1 MRPVFFRLPPPDAK
15 WLFAIKVSCAGL
27 LALSLSIYLG
37 LDRPY
42 WAMMTAFIVAQ
53 PFASLSLVKGASRL
67 AGTLIGGI
75 AALCLATWFIQWP
88 LLHLVALSLWLALCI
103 FLSLLEQS
111 LYSYAF
117 LLSGYTAL
125 FVTLPYV
132 DHPDGLFLI
141 ALSRVEEIGLGIACY
156 LLLDLLLWPRRT
168 HDRFLSQLTGW
179 QQQLL
184 GWQSRLL
191 ADPDASGAET
201 LLLQLGQLE
210 QLRPQALSD
219 SSRLRA
225 HRGLLT
231 ELHGELQ
238 AQLTLGLSLADL
250 LQEARQ
256 AGVAMPALDEL
267 LALARHTLARLAAG
281 ERIGTPPE
289 RLFADETHACLTGRL
304 ASLLGYW
311 WQSHHLIQQLSHL
324 LSMAPARRRG
334 RRQHS
339 HPHVDVGRALQS
351 ALTAGLSLLLCGLLW
366 MTTGWQSGYLAV
378 MMTGVACSLF
388 AASDNP
394 LVPAK
399 GFFIG
404 SLLALPVSAVLQFV
418 FLPLVDDLPGLICV
432 LLPFLLWG
440 GQRIGNP
447 ATAPRSVPLVLGTLA
462 MLTITN
468 DSRSTLLSLI
478 NLGLAQQVGIGVPLL
493 LTGVLRRLGAQVQLP
508 RLQRALERLFIRVAR
523 GDGRLDRAAL
533 ERHGQAILQ
542 ALVQR
547 AGGQAGAMLGGGG
560 ALLRMGLSLLRLAL
574 PAAQLLPHG
583 RRALQESR
591 QALIDFFTLPS
602 GAREQAYPD
611 LLANLEAQRQ
621 RLAQPAGAVSTSV
634 LHHFDHLLLA
644 LRLHRTFFTHPMRS

>member
-1 MRPVFFRLPPPDAK
+1 MFPDYLHLRPLDAK
-15 WLFAIKVSCAGL
+15 WLFAIKVSCASL
-27 LALSLSIYLG
+27 LALTLSIYLG

-42 WAMMTAFIVAQ
+42 WAMMTSFIVAQ
-53 PFASLSLVKGASRL
+53 PFASMSLVKGASRL
-67 AGTLIGGI
+67 AGTLVGGI
-75 AALCLATWFIQWP
+75 AALCLSTWFIQWP
-88 LLHLVALSLWLALCI
+88 LLHLASLSLWLALCI

-117 LLSGYTAL
+117 LLSGYTAV
-125 FVTLPYV
+125 FITLPYV
-132 DHPDGLFLI
+132 DHPDGLFLV

-168 HDRFLSQLTGW
+168 HERFLSQLAGW
-179 QQQLL
+179 QRQLL
-184 GWQSRLL
+184 AWQGQLL
-191 ADPDASGAET
+191 ADPTTGGAEA

-210 QLRPQALSD
+210 QLRPQAVSD
-219 SSRLRA
+219 SSRLRS

-231 ELHGELQ
+231 ELHSELQ

-250 LQEARQ
+250 LQEIRRQ
-256 AGVAMPALDEL
+256 GATEPTLGEL
-267 LALARHTLARLAAG
+267 LALARQTLARLAAG

-289 RLFADETHACLTGRL
+289 RLFADESNACLNGRL

-311 WQSHHLIQQLSHL
+311 WQSHHLIQQLSNL
-324 LSMAPARRRG
+324 LNSASRRRRRRG
-334 RRQHS
+334 RVS
-339 HPHVDVGRALQS
+339 HPHVDVGRATQT
-351 ALTAGLSLLLCGLLW
+351 AVTAGLSMMLCGLLW
-366 MTTGWQSGYLAV
+366 MATGWKSGYLAV

-404 SLLALPVSAVLQFV
+404 SLLALPITAVLQFV
-418 FLPLVDDLPGLICV
+418 FLPLVDDLTGLICV

-447 ATAPRSVPLVLGTLA
+447 ATAPRSVPLVMGTLA

-468 DSRSTLLSLI
+468 NGRSTLLSLI

-508 RLQRALERLFIRVAR
+508 RLQLALERLFIRVAR
-523 GDGRLDRAAL
+523 GDGRIDRAAL
-533 ERHGQAILQ
+533 ESRGQAILQ
-542 ALVQR
+542 GLVQR
-547 AGGQAGAMLGGGG
+547 AGEQAGAMLGGGG
-560 ALLRMGLSLLRLAL
+560 ALLRMGLSLLRLEL
-574 PAAQLLPHG
+574 PAAQLLPHS

-591 QALIDFFTLPS
+591 RALIDFFSQPRGS
-602 GAREQAYPD
+602 RAQIYPA
-611 LLANLEAQRQ
+611 LLANLDEQRR
-621 RLAQPAGAVSTSV
+621 RLAQPAGAVPASV

-644 LRLHRTFFTHPMRS
+644 LRLHRAFFIQPIRS